1 MEKQEMINSEDL
13 FGEQI
18 KKVTTETFKSKKVL
32 LWLPSGIITTPAWLF
47 EKFTTSSLANH
58 GIRRVSQGRRTSLA
72 GEAGVEYVIQL
83 AKSDGVASI
92 SADTVI
98 TYLGFKKWE

>member
-1 MEKQEMINSEDL
+1 MEKRDRTMTFPAVKASPKKIL
-13 FGEQI
+13 FY
-18 KKVTTETFKSKKVL
+18 
-32 LWLPSGIITTPAWLF
+32 LPAGITTTPTWLF

-72 GEAGVEYVIQL
+72 GETGVEYVIQL

-92 SADTVI
+92 SAGTPI

>member
-32 LWLPSGIITTPAWLF
+32 LWLPSGITTTPAWLF

-58 GIRRVSQGRRTSLA
+58 GIRRVSKGHRTSLA

-83 AKSDGVASI
+83 AKSDGVARI
-92 SADTVI
+92 SADTPI

>member
-13 FGEQI
+13 IGEQI

-32 LWLPSGIITTPAWLF
+32 LWLPSGITTTPAWLF

-58 GIRRVSQGRRTSLA
+58 GIRRVSKGHRISLA
-72 GEAGVEYVIQL
+72 GEAEVEYVIQL
-83 AKSDGVASI
+83 AKGDGVARI
-92 SADTVI
+92 SADTPI